1 MAGLGR
7 SASERSVY
15 SVDVKAAEA
24 YREPQKQAAGMLGMR
39 WHRPSQGRVLTE
51 DCQEC
56 GRQT

>member
-1 MAGLGR
+1 
-7 SASERSVY
+7 
-15 SVDVKAAEA
+15 
-24 YREPQKQAAGMLGMR
+24 MLAMR